1 MGQLGDG
8 TLEGKLV
15 PVVVSSLGSGIQA
28 ISAGDFHACAVTT
41 AGATL
46 CWGSNAFGGLGDGTT
61 VDYSTTPVL
70 VTGLGSGVASVSA
83 GTWQSCALTTAG
95 NVFCWG
101 YNAYGQVGDGT
112 QVDRPLAVPVPS
124 FGTDT
129 DGDGVIDLID
139 LDDDGDGVPDYIDA
153 APLNAAIHAEKVFN
167 KNAVYH
173 GAIIRET
180 QSR

>member
-1 MGQLGDG
+1 
-8 TLEGKLV
+8 
-15 PVVVSSLGSGIQA
+15 
-28 ISAGDFHACAVTT
+28 
-41 AGATL
+41 
-46 CWGSNAFGGLGDGTT
+46 
-61 VDYSTTPVL
+61 
-70 VTGLGSGVASVSA
+70 
-83 GTWQSCALTTAG
+83 
-95 NVFCWG
+95 VFCWG